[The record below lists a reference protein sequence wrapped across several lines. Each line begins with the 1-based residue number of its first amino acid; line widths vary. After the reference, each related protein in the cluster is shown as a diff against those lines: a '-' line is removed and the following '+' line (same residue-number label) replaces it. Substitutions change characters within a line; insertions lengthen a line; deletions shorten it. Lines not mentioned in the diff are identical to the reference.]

1 MSADRLLLRGTGW
14 ADKETQQGIDS
25 ASTIRV
31 HPQKEGNIG
40 MRLEHPLGATWV
52 PPLLSIILLCI
63 ACTTSAAQVPGG
75 SLDPTTIPKYVTPL
89 AIPAVMP
96 KTDTIGGNIDYYE
109 IAARQFQQQI
119 LPAGMP
125 KTTVWGY
132 GLASNP
138 ATFHSPSAMIEAQ
151 VDRRVRVKWINDLKA
166 ANGNFRPHLLPVD
179 QTLHWA
185 NPPQDCINSPPQT
198 DCRGSSQAYYRGP
211 VPLVTHL
218 HGAHVNPES
227 DGYPEAW
234 YLPDADN
241 IPPRY
246 ATKGSNFGQSAGVP
260 VQPGAAV
267 FQYRNDQRATTLWF
281 HDHTLGMTRA
291 NVYAGLAGFYLLRG
305 GASDLPA
312 GVLPSGKFEIP
323 LVIQDKSFNTDGS
336 LFYAPNRAFF
346 EGLDPRDLQ
355 IPFIPDPVVYKDR
368 RFRQSDVSPTWNPE
382 FFGNTMVVNGN
393 TWPFLEVE
401 QRRYRFRILNASD
414 TRVLILTFT
423 PPAPAIAPSPVPVIW
438 QIGNEGGFLP
448 ERVQQTQLLIAG
460 AERAD
465 VILDFTNVPV
475 GTKIN
480 LRNIGPD
487 EPFGGGDPGVD
498 FDPADP
504 GTTGQVMQFRVVG
517 RVGSDTSTPPQTL
530 TLPTRAPLG
539 GAERVRKVTLNE
551 FDSEVV
557 KVTNVNGIIKLAARF
572 NDPAA
577 IFFGPIFSELG
588 TLKPDNTSNALPW
601 MDPVTESPTLNS
613 TEIWEFYN
621 FTADAHPIHVH
632 QVHFEVINRQ
642 DLVTDD
648 DGIAVQP
655 AVLEGTPK
663 SPDPHE
669 AGLKDT
675 VLVYPGGVTRIKLRF
690 DIPGLY
696 VWHCHI
702 LSHEDNEM
710 MRPICVGGGC
720 SQ

>member
-1 MSADRLLLRGTGW
+1 M
-14 ADKETQQGIDS
+14 K
-25 ASTIRV
+25 
-31 HPQKEGNIG
+31 
-40 MRLEHPLGATWV
+40 MRLKHPLGATLV
-52 PPLLSIILLCI
+52 PPLLSIILLVI
-63 ACTTSAAQVPGG
+63 ACTTAAAQVPGG

-89 AIPAVMP
+89 SIPAVMP
-96 KTDTIGGNIDYYE
+96 KTGTIDRNTIDYYE

-125 KTTVWGY
+125 TTKVWGY

-138 ATFHSPSAMIEAQ
+138 ATFRSPSATIEAQ

-185 NPPQDCINSPPQT
+185 NPPQDCIDSPRQT
-198 DCRGSSQAYYRGP
+198 DCRGSSQAFYTGP

-218 HGAHVNPES
+218 HGAHVTPES

-234 YLPDADN
+234 YLPNANN
-241 IPPRY
+241 IPAGY
-246 ATKGSNFGQSAGVP
+246 GTQGSNFGQIAGVP
-260 VQPGAAV
+260 VQAGAAV

-312 GVLPSGKFEIP
+312 GVLPRGQFEIP
-323 LVIQDKSFNTDGS
+323 LVIQDRSFNADGS
-336 LFYAPNRAFF
+336 LFYAQNRAFF
-346 EGLDPRDLQ
+346 EGLALGDLQ
-355 IPFIPDPVVYKDR
+355 IPFIPEKAVYNDAIKD
-368 RFRQSDVSPTWNPE
+368 SDVSPTWNPE

-401 QRRYRFRILNASD
+401 QRRYRFRILNGSD
-414 TRVLILTFT
+414 TRVLILTF
-423 PPAPAIAPSPVPVIW
+423 PQGPAPAIW

-448 ERVQQTQLLIAG
+448 APVSQTQLLIAG

-465 VILDFTNVPV
+465 VILDFTNLLV
-475 GTKIN
+475 GTTIA

-487 EPFGGGDPGVD
+487 EPFGGGVPGVD
-498 FDPADP
+498 FASADP
-504 GTTGQVMQFRVVG
+504 GTTGQVMQFRVVH
-517 RVGSDTSTPPQTL
+517 RVGQDKSTPPESL
-530 TLPTRAPLG
+530 TLPARTPLG
-539 GAERVRKVTLNE
+539 PAASTRKVTLNE
-551 FDSEVV
+551 FDSSTVIV
-557 KVTNVNGIIKLAARF
+557 KVAGGKIKLASSF
-572 NDPAA
+572 NNPGAGA
-577 IFFGPIFSELG
+577 FFFGPIFSELG
-588 TLKPDNTSNALPW
+588 TLNPDSTSNALPW
-601 MDPVTESPTLNS
+601 MEDITEFPTLNT

-621 FTADAHPIHVH
+621 FTEDAHPIHVH
-632 QVHFEVINRQ
+632 QVAFEVINRQ
-642 DLVTDD
+642 DLQLGP
-648 DGIAVQP
+648 DGAAQP
-655 AVLEGTPK
+655 AVLVGTPRP
-663 SPDPHE
+663 PDPHE

-675 VLVYPGGVTRIKLRF
+675 VLVYPGGVTRIKARF
-690 DIPGLY
+690 DLPGLY

-720 SQ
+720 TQ